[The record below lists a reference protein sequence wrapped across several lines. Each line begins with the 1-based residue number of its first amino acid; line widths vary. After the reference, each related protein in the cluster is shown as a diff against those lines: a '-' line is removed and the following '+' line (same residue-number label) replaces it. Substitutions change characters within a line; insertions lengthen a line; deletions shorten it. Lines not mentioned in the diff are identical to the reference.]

1 MCIRDSYSV
10 GLRLHAHDFEEPGIA
25 YIQNLSIDASDALS
39 VEYYDAQ
46 ISDSQLVGSI
56 SVAGSTINM
65 IDSFIGTTN
74 SLSEDGILNEWS
86 THSLSAMLNGV
97 VVEATYVITTELL
110 DEPSTYNGQFV
121 DVILQYSQHTETQS
135 QSSTTAAIETN
146 SAMSLVNT
154 STFELGNS
162 MNQQVVISL
171 LPNAAPI
178 SSVSSPYSG
187 QRFMET
193 TPIEVIY
200 TVSDDTT
207 PLANIVMSWKVFDAQ
222 SQLFSEG
229 VPMET
234 GIAFNV
240 TNIEPGLYVLQVI
253 ATDELNL
260 FSTVEVDFEVTLLD
274 TDGDWMSTCSSD
286 TWFDATNGLQCGP
299 DIYDPDDDNDGRLDE
314 NDVWP
319 TDACAWMDTDD
330 DGQPDRIEC
339 PEGKTTMLFE
349 DQDDDGDGT
358 PDELEGK
365 ASSKSEDQS
374 TGLLLIGGIIV
385 IVLIIFFVRT
395 RGKGPKSLGEID
407 ERML

>member
-1 MCIRDSYSV
+1 
-10 GLRLHAHDFEEPGIA
+10 
-25 YIQNLSIDASDALS
+25 
-39 VEYYDAQ
+39 
-46 ISDSQLVGSI
+46 
-56 SVAGSTINM
+56 
-65 IDSFIGTTN
+65 
-74 SLSEDGILNEWS
+74 
-86 THSLSAMLNGV
+86 
-97 VVEATYVITTELL
+97 
-110 DEPSTYNGQFV
+110 
-121 DVILQYSQHTETQS
+121 
-135 QSSTTAAIETN
+135 
-146 SAMSLVNT
+146 
-154 STFELGNS
+154 
-162 MNQQVVISL
+162 
-171 LPNAAPI
+171 
-178 SSVSSPYSG
+178 
-187 QRFMET
+187 MET

-222 SQLFSEG
+222 SQLVSEG
-229 VPMET
+229 VLSDT

-274 TDGDWMSTCSSD
+274 TDGDWISTCSSD

-339 PEGKTTMLFE
+339 PEGETTMLFE

-395 RGKGPKSLGEID
+395 RGKDPKSLGEID